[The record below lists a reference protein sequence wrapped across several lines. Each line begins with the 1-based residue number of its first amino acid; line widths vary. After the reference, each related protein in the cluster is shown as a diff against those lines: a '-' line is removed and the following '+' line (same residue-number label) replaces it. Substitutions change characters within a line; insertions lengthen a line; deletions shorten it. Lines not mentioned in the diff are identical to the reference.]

1 MGEELS
7 FNDGIIVCKYIF
19 QSAIEKTLNGVI
31 EQEQIFFKVHEMLHK
46 LEHNC
51 DNKRLDELLHMLN
64 MENVYAVI

>member
-7 FNDGIIVCKYIF
+7 FNDGVIVCKYIF

-31 EQEQIFFKVHEMLHK
+31 EQEQIFYKVHEMLNK

-51 DNKRLDELLHMLN
+51 DNKRLDELLYMLN

>member
-31 EQEQIFFKVHEMLHK
+31 EQEQIFFKVHEMLNK

-51 DNKRLDELLHMLN
+51 DSKRLDELLHMLN